1 MLFWPCLTSPFSP
14 QGRVLHPEQHRVVSV
29 RECARS
35 QGFPD
40 TYRFFGTILDKHRQ
54 VGLPA
59 SLAQTGWKPCIHVT
73 CTHWLKTL
81 YTHHLHPLVELAH
94 MHLLWLKCT
103 ESHKTH
109 YTHTLFQAF
118 YKSSFNSVHSDAN
131 PSTYLWDWEMEKNLK
146 RVTFDVFFPWL
157 LVFRQVQQLI
167 KYQVTVDPATCS
179 CL

>member
-59 SLAQTGWKPCIHVT
+59 SLAQTSWKPCIHVT

-94 MHLLWLKCT
+94 MHLLCLKCT
-103 ESHKTH
+103 ESDKTH

-118 YKSSFNSVHSDAN
+118 LQILFQQCAFRCKSIHILVRLRNGKKLEKGYIWRLLPLTSSFQTGAAVN
-131 PSTYLWDWEMEKNLK
+131 
-146 RVTFDVFFPWL
+146 
-157 LVFRQVQQLI
+157 
-167 KYQVTVDPATCS
+167 
-179 CL
+179 